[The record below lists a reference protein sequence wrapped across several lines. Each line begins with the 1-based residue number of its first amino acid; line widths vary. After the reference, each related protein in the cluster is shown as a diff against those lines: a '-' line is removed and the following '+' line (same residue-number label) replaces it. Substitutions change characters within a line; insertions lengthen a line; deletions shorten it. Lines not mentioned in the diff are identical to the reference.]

1 MKNSTMPRRVFRVII
16 WAGAW
21 LPVSCLFPTHAH
33 FPVSLVAP
41 LWGFE
46 FLPALLTWPLEEG
59 EWMFLIPW
67 AVFWSV
73 AALLFFWPVKSVQS
87 GA

>member
-1 MKNSTMPRRVFRVII
+1 MKESTMPQRAFRVII

-21 LPVSCLFPTHAH
+21 LPVSCLFPTHVH
-33 FPVSLVAP
+33 FPVSWVSP
-41 LWGFE
+41 LLGFQV
-46 FLPALLTWPLEEG
+46 LPNLLTGSLG
-59 EWMFLIPW
+59 EFDWMILFPW

-73 AALLFFWPVKSVQS
+73 AALLYFWPVKSVQS